1 MNTSEEPADSKPS
14 SGVSRRSLLAG
25 AGATGVLAGTGAL
38 PASAAGATSAA
49 RKFGAGRRTRLV
61 LLGTSGGPPW
71 WPGTDRAGV
80 ASAVVVGDKYYIVD
94 AGHGVGRQARDA
106 RLGNWSHDTD
116 GPLDALRAIFL
127 THLHSDHIIDLNN
140 LLIEGLS
147 NGLAR
152 VTAPVQVWGPGNR
165 GTLPPRFG
173 PPPDPAVTAPENPT
187 PGTAETIDLMMRAYA
202 TDINDRVF
210 DTRKPPP
217 SALASGH
224 DVPIPERY
232 LADPNGNP
240 HPRMSP
246 VPFYEDDRVR
256 VSATLVQHAPVFPA
270 LAFRFETE
278 DGVVVFS
285 GDTSPSE
292 NLIEMARGAD
302 ILVHEVMDRE
312 WAEEIFPEP
321 RDTSAEGRFQHLINA
336 HTTIDEVGPIAEAA
350 GVRTLVLNHLVPANW
365 PEHKFHRAQKN
376 FSGLVVVGRDLDEFG
391 VGAAL
396 G

>member
-1 MNTSEEPADSKPS
+1 MNVPEDPVSSTPG
-14 SGVSRRSLLAG
+14 SGVSRRLLLAG
-25 AGATGVLAGTGAL
+25 AGAAGVLAGSGTP
-38 PASAAGATSAA
+38 PAEAGVSPAA

-71 WPGTDRAGV
+71 WPGTDRSGV
-80 ASAVVVGDKYYIVD
+80 SSALVVGDAYYIVD

-106 RLGNWSHDTD
+106 RLGSWRHDTD

-127 THLHSDHIIDLNN
+127 THLHSDHTIDLNN

-152 VTAPVQVWGPGNR
+152 VTEPVQVWGPGNR
-165 GTLPPRFG
+165 GALPPRFG
-173 PPPDPAVTAPENPT
+173 PPPDPPVTAPENPT
-187 PGTAETIDLMMRAYA
+187 PGTAEMIDLMMRTFA

-217 SALASGH
+217 SALVSGH

-232 LADPNGNP
+232 LADPNGDP

-256 VSATLVQHAPVFPA
+256 VSVTLVQHAPVFPA
-270 LAFRFETE
+270 LAFRFETD

-292 NLIEMARGAD
+292 NLVELAHGAD
-302 ILVHEVMDRE
+302 ILVHEVMDRQ
-312 WAEEIFPEP
+312 WAEELFPEP
-321 RDTSAEGRFQHLINA
+321 RDTSAEGRFQHLISS

-350 GVRTLVLNHLVPANW
+350 GVGTLVLNHLVPANW
-365 PEHKFHRAQKN
+365 PEHRFRRAQKR